1 MLAAHTLLATAG
13 LELFRPGGVSVSIN
27 DLHSA
32 YSTIFPTN
40 NRNAASH
47 LWSSWIIQKSSTV
60 SKESFHTLFTGFCP
74 VSGSP
79 VQPSEYNTYR
89 YSLPGVLPGSPP
101 TVGTLHHCCAP
112 CVCDTRD
119 MIHADVKTVQL
130 ANGAHQFSFAV
141 IGDPC
146 KHASVLAR
154 PFTDPFSGSET
165 SLSATA
171 PEVQCGPDGKLV
183 GATYSD
189 NGAIIIGLLGEAPP
203 LGPAPDTPTQGRV
216 TTVGGLS
223 FHDSREFDSMCQERA
238 QSGYSSG
245 MGLIFRQVAQITSLD
260 APARAVTP
268 RVPAMLEEQRQI
280 AALLQVEEGPSTAPA
295 SSTTSSSCDALLPA
309 ARREEIARLIASE
322 QVLLL
327 GMRHA
332 RCTDA
337 AAARLEAAGACFRWE
352 AWDEADDP
360 LWSYMKCL
368 HPAEVVNG
376 MMMHSYV
383 YLGGKYL
390 GNGFALSEAQMR
402 PARLTARLQAAGA
415 RLECSRDCDSL
426 APAEERAKLA
436 QMLRQPL
443 VMLGWAG
450 CPCTNIARSRFES
463 VGACYLQQVWP
474 TDTAPLYKHLQCKYG
489 EHHHSFVF
497 FGGVFSGDGFSL
509 ESQRMAQPAFEAK
522 VSAAGASLQCQRQGD
537 KNLLAAPLQPCT
549 QSNDGS
555 TTGWARTGSCNW
567 DPSDSGYHEVCV
579 TMSDEFLK
587 ASAQHD
593 ANDLSSV
600 VQAGGH
606 WCICAWAFAAAVKR
620 DPSKREGITLECDR
634 TNAKLREVYE
644 MHIQS
649 GSDLTSPSGAAYKAK
664 AALDAVDQLCPAP
677 AAAASTS
684 SAVVAAA
691 APAAAAAATTSSA
704 STAAAASLRASSRPI
719 SDSDGRARSGGLSFL
734 VVCAMA
740 VAVAILALRHSRATL
755 ARYLSSA
762 GFYGGTRL
770 PSTDYQ
776 AKDLG
781 CYDSGGE
788 AEPADRER
796 LRVRETPAMR
806 DAV

>member
-1 MLAAHTLLATAG
+1 M
-13 LELFRPGGVSVSIN
+13 
-27 DLHSA
+27 
-32 YSTIFPTN
+32 
-40 NRNAASH
+40 
-47 LWSSWIIQKSSTV
+47 
-60 SKESFHTLFTGFCP
+60 SKEDFHTLFTGFCP

-79 VQPSEYNTYR
+79 VQPSQYNTYR
-89 YSLPGVLPGSPP
+89 YSLPGVLPGSPA

-119 MIHADVKTVQL
+119 LIHADVKTVQL
-130 ANGAHQFSFAV
+130 AAGAQHQFRFAV

-146 KHASVLAR
+146 KHTSVLSR
-154 PFTDPFSGSET
+154 PFTDPFSGAET
-165 SLSATA
+165 SLTEAA
-171 PEVQCGPDGKLV
+171 PEVKCGPDGKLV

-189 NGAIIIGLLGEAPP
+189 NGAVIIGLLGEAPP
-203 LGPAPDTPTQGRV
+203 LEPAPEQPTQGRL
-216 TTVGGLS
+216 TTVGDLS
-223 FHDSREFDSMCQERA
+223 FQDAREFASTCQERA
-238 QSGYSSG
+238 RSGYSSG
-245 MGLIFRQVAQITSLD
+245 MGLIFRQVAQITPLD
-260 APARAVTP
+260 APANTP
-268 RVPAMLEEQRQI
+268 TAMQPA
-280 AALLQVEEGPSTAPA
+280 AALLQEAEGPSTPSPSSATAA
-295 SSTTSSSCDALLPA
+295 SSGPCDALLPA
-309 ARREEIARLIASE
+309 ARRAEIARLIE
-322 QVLLL
+322 TEPVLLI

-332 RCTDA
+332 RCTAA

-352 AWDEADDP
+352 SWDDP
-360 LWSYMKCL
+360 EEPLWAYMKCL

-383 YLGGKYL
+383 YIGGKYL
-390 GNGFALSEAQMR
+390 GNGFALGEAQMR
-402 PARLTARLQAAGA
+402 PAKLTTRLQAAGA

-436 QMLRQPL
+436 EMLHQPL
-443 VMLGWAG
+443 VLLGWAG

-474 TDTAPLYKHLQCKYG
+474 TDDAPLYKYLQCKHG

-497 FGGVFSGDGFSL
+497 FNGVFFGDGFAL
-509 ESQRMAQPAFEAK
+509 EAQRIAQPAFEAK

-537 KNLLAAPLQPCT
+537 QSLLAAPLQPCT

-567 DPSDSGYHEVCV
+567 DPNDSGYHEVCV

-620 DPSKREGITLECDR
+620 DPAKREGITLECSR

-649 GSDLTSPSGAAYKAK
+649 GADLTSPSGAAYKAK
-664 AALDAVDQLCPAP
+664 AALDAVNQLCPAP
-677 AAAASTS
+677 AASTSPSSTTSTS
-684 SAVVAAA
+684 SANAIA
-691 APAAAAAATTSSA
+691 APAASAAAGA
-704 STAAAASLRASSRPI
+704 SVRASSPLPSPTSRSSI
-719 SDSDGRARSGGLSFL
+719 DGVEPGAHSRGLPLFA
-734 VVCAMA
+734 CAMA
-740 VAVAILALRHSRATL
+740 LALLALAVRHGRDAVGSW
-755 ARYLSSA
+755 LSLA
-762 GFYGGTRL
+762 GFTRP
-770 PSTDYQ
+770 PSTDYRVKDNTTPY
-776 AKDLG
+776 KDLG

-788 AEPADRER
+788 AEPADGGA

-806 DAV
+806 DTV